1 MAVLCLLS
9 FYSDE
14 KRCDDSMISIDNVSF
29 QVDGTQILKNIS
41 LEIPK
46 GGITALVG
54 PNGAGKSTLF
64 SLMARLQEF
73 KQGQITIDGMDI
85 SKTANDE
92 MAKKIAILR
101 QENHITSRI
110 MVKEML
116 MFGRYPYH
124 KGRPTAEDKA
134 IVEKTLKHF
143 DLYELR
149 GRYLTELSGGQRQ
162 RVMVAM
168 VFCQTTDYL
177 LLDEP
182 LNNLDM
188 YHSRKLMRQLRHI
201 ADDHERTIILVLHDV
216 NYASAYADSIIGLKH
231 GELVLH
237 GKPNEVLN
245 STNLEKLFNVDAP
258 VVDVDG
264 HSMVMHYL

>member
-1 MAVLCLLS
+1 
-9 FYSDE
+9 
-14 KRCDDSMISIDNVSF
+14 MITIDQVSF
-29 QVDGTQILKNIS
+29 QIRGTEILKNIN

-64 SLMARLQEF
+64 SLMSRLNEF
-73 KQGQITIDGMDI
+73 EQGKISIDGMDI
-85 SKTANDE
+85 SKTPSDE

-101 QENHITSRI
+101 QENSITSRI
-110 MVKEML
+110 LVKEML

-124 KGRPTAEDKA
+124 KGRPTEEDQA
-134 IVEKTLKHF
+134 IVENTLRRF
-143 DLYELR
+143 DLYDLR

-162 RVMVAM
+162 RVLVAM
-168 VFCQTTDYL
+168 VFCQSTDYL

-188 YHSRKLMRQLRHI
+188 YHSRQLMRQLRHI
-201 ADDHERTIILVLHDV
+201 ADEHQRTIIVVLHDV
-216 NYASAYADSIIGLKH
+216 NYASAYADSIVGLKR

-237 GKPNEVLN
+237 GKPRDVLN
-245 STNLEKLFNVDAP
+245 SGNLEKLFGVDAQ
-258 VVDVDG
+258 VVDVNG
-264 HSMVMHYL
+264 HNMVMHYL

>member
-1 MAVLCLLS
+1 
-9 FYSDE
+9 
-14 KRCDDSMISIDNVSF
+14 MISINNVSF
-29 QVDGTQILKNIS
+29 EVNGTRILKSINLDIA
-41 LEIPK
+41 K

-64 SLMARLQEF
+64 SLISRFHALKE
-73 KQGQITIDGMDI
+73 GQITIDEMDI
-85 SKTANDE
+85 SKTPNE
-92 MAKKIAILR
+92 TLAKKIAILR
-101 QENHITSRI
+101 QENSISSRI

-124 KGRPTAEDKA
+124 KGRPTSEDRE
-134 IVEKTLKHF
+134 IVENTLKHF
-143 DLYELR
+143 DLHELR
-149 GRYLTELSGGQRQ
+149 DRYLTELSGGQRQ

-188 YHSRKLMRQLRHI
+188 YHSRRLMHQLRHI
-201 ADDHERTIILVLHDV
+201 ADEYNRTIVVVLHDI
-216 NYASAYADSIIGLKH
+216 NYASAYADSIIGLKE
-231 GELVLH
+231 GELVVQ
-237 GKPNEVLN
+237 GKPAEVLN
-245 STNLEKLFNVDAP
+245 SNNLEKLFNVAAS
-258 VVDVDG
+258 VVDVNG

>member
-1 MAVLCLLS
+1 
-9 FYSDE
+9 
-14 KRCDDSMISIDNVSF
+14 MITIDQVSF
-29 QVDGTQILKNIS
+29 QIRGTEILKNIN

-64 SLMARLQEF
+64 SLMSRLNEF
-73 KQGQITIDGMDI
+73 EQGKISIDGMDI
-85 SKTANDE
+85 SKTPSDE

-101 QENHITSRI
+101 QENNITSRI

-124 KGRPTAEDKA
+124 KGRPTEEDRA
-134 IVEKTLKHF
+134 IVENTLRRF
-143 DLYELR
+143 DLYDLR

-162 RVMVAM
+162 RVLVAM
-168 VFCQTTDYL
+168 VFCQSTDYL

-188 YHSRKLMRQLRHI
+188 YHSRQLMRQLRHI
-201 ADDHERTIILVLHDV
+201 ADEHQRTIIVVLHDV
-216 NYASAYADSIIGLKH
+216 NYASAYADSIVGLKR

-237 GKPNEVLN
+237 GKPRDVLN
-245 STNLEKLFNVDAP
+245 SGNLEKLFGVEAQ
-258 VVDVDG
+258 VVDVNG
-264 HSMVMHYL
+264 HNMVMHYL

>member
-1 MAVLCLLS
+1 
-9 FYSDE
+9 
-14 KRCDDSMISIDNVSF
+14 MITIEQVSF
-29 QVDGTQILKNIS
+29 QIRGTEILKNIN

-64 SLMARLQEF
+64 SLMSRLNEF
-73 KQGQITIDGMDI
+73 EQGKISIDGMDI
-85 SKTANDE
+85 SKTPSDE

-101 QENHITSRI
+101 QENNITSRI

-124 KGRPTAEDKA
+124 KGRPTEEDRA
-134 IVEKTLKHF
+134 IVENTLRRF
-143 DLYELR
+143 DLYDLR

-162 RVMVAM
+162 RVLVAM
-168 VFCQTTDYL
+168 VFCQSTDYL

-188 YHSRKLMRQLRHI
+188 YHSRQLMRQLRHI
-201 ADDHERTIILVLHDV
+201 ADEHQRTIIVVLHDV
-216 NYASAYADSIIGLKH
+216 NYASVYADSIVGLKR

-237 GKPNEVLN
+237 GKPRDVLN
-245 STNLEKLFNVDAP
+245 SDNLEKLFGVDAE
-258 VVDVDG
+258 VVDVNG
-264 HSMVMHYL
+264 HNMVMHYL

>member
-1 MAVLCLLS
+1 
-9 FYSDE
+9 
-14 KRCDDSMISIDNVSF
+14 MITIDQVSF
-29 QVDGTQILKNIS
+29 QIRGTEILKNIN

-64 SLMARLQEF
+64 SLMSRLNEF
-73 KQGQITIDGMDI
+73 EQGKISIDDMDI
-85 SKTANDE
+85 SKTPSDE

-101 QENHITSRI
+101 QENSITSRI

-124 KGRPTAEDKA
+124 KGRPTEEDRA
-134 IVEKTLKHF
+134 IVENTLRRF
-143 DLYELR
+143 DLYDLR

-162 RVMVAM
+162 RVLVAM
-168 VFCQTTDYL
+168 VFCQSTDYL

-188 YHSRKLMRQLRHI
+188 YHSRQLMRQLRHI
-201 ADDHERTIILVLHDV
+201 ADEHQRTIIVVLHDV
-216 NYASAYADSIIGLKH
+216 NYASAYADSIVGLKQ

-237 GKPNEVLN
+237 GKPRDVLN
-245 STNLEKLFNVDAP
+245 SDNLEKLFGVDAQ
-258 VVDVDG
+258 VVDVNG

>member
-1 MAVLCLLS
+1 
-9 FYSDE
+9 
-14 KRCDDSMISIDNVSF
+14 MITIDQLSF
-29 QVDGTQILKNIS
+29 QVGGMKILKDIS

-64 SLMARLQEF
+64 SLMARLQDVE
-73 KQGQITIDGMDI
+73 QGQISIDGMDI
-85 SKTANDE
+85 SKTPSAD

-101 QENHITSRI
+101 QENSITSRI

-124 KGRPTAEDKA
+124 KGRPTEDDRA
-134 IVEKTLKHF
+134 IVEKTLRRF
-143 DLYELR
+143 DLYDLR
-149 GRYLTELSGGQRQ
+149 SRYLTELSGGQRQ

-188 YHSRKLMRQLRHI
+188 YHSRQLMRQLRHI
-201 ADDHERTIILVLHDV
+201 ADDHQRTIIVVLHDV
-216 NYASAYADSIIGLKH
+216 NYASAYADSIIGLKE
-231 GELVLH
+231 GRLVLH
-237 GKPNEVLN
+237 GKPHDVLN
-245 STNLEKLFNVDAP
+245 SENLEKLFGVDAQ
-258 VVDVDG
+258 VVDVNG
-264 HSMVMHYL
+264 HNMVMHYL

>member
-1 MAVLCLLS
+1 
-9 FYSDE
+9 
-14 KRCDDSMISIDNVSF
+14 MITIEQVSF
-29 QVDGTQILKNIS
+29 QIRGTEILKNIN

-64 SLMARLQEF
+64 SLMSRLNEF
-73 KQGQITIDGMDI
+73 EQGKISIDGMDI
-85 SKTANDE
+85 SKTPSDE

-101 QENHITSRI
+101 QENNITSRI

-124 KGRPTAEDKA
+124 KGRPTEEDRA
-134 IVEKTLKHF
+134 IVENTLRRF
-143 DLYELR
+143 DLYDLR

-162 RVMVAM
+162 RVLVAM
-168 VFCQTTDYL
+168 VFCQSTDYL

-188 YHSRKLMRQLRHI
+188 YHSRQLMRQLRHI
-201 ADDHERTIILVLHDV
+201 ADEHQRTIIVVLHDV
-216 NYASAYADSIIGLKH
+216 NYASVYADSIVGLKR

-237 GKPNEVLN
+237 GKPRDVLN
-245 STNLEKLFNVDAP
+245 SDNLEKLFGVDAQ
-258 VVDVDG
+258 VVDVNG

>member
-1 MAVLCLLS
+1 
-9 FYSDE
+9 
-14 KRCDDSMISIDNVSF
+14 MITIDQVSF
-29 QVDGTQILKNIS
+29 QVAGMQILKNIS
-41 LEIPK
+41 LDIPK

-64 SLMARLQEF
+64 SLMSRMQDVN
-73 KQGQITIDGMDI
+73 QGTISIDGLDI
-85 SKTANDE
+85 KKTPNEE

-101 QENHITSRI
+101 QENSITSRI

-124 KGRPTAEDKA
+124 KGRPTVEDKA
-134 IVEKTLKHF
+134 IVEKTLQRF
-143 DLYELR
+143 DLHKLR

-168 VFCQTTDYL
+168 VFCQSTDYL

-201 ADDHERTIILVLHDV
+201 ADDHQRTIVVVLHDV
-216 NYASAYADSIIGLKH
+216 NYASAYADLIIGLKQ
-231 GELVLH
+231 GEVVLQ
-237 GKPNEVLN
+237 GKPNDVLN
-245 STNLEKLFNVDAP
+245 SENLEKLFGVDAP
-258 VVDVDG
+258 VVDVNG

>member
-1 MAVLCLLS
+1 
-9 FYSDE
+9 
-14 KRCDDSMISIDNVSF
+14 MITIEQVSF
-29 QVDGTQILKNIS
+29 QIRGTEILKNIN

-64 SLMARLQEF
+64 SLMSRLNEF
-73 KQGQITIDGMDI
+73 EQGKISIDGMDI
-85 SKTANDE
+85 SKTPSDE

-101 QENHITSRI
+101 QENNITSRI

-124 KGRPTAEDKA
+124 KGRPTEEDRA
-134 IVEKTLKHF
+134 IVENTLRRF
-143 DLYELR
+143 DLYDLR

-162 RVMVAM
+162 RVLVAM
-168 VFCQTTDYL
+168 VFCQSTDYL

-188 YHSRKLMRQLRHI
+188 YHSRQLMRQLRHI
-201 ADDHERTIILVLHDV
+201 ADEHQRTIIVVLHDV
-216 NYASAYADSIIGLKH
+216 NYASVYADSIVGLKR

-237 GKPNEVLN
+237 GKPRDVLN
-245 STNLEKLFNVDAP
+245 SDNLEKLFGVDAQ
-258 VVDVDG
+258 VVDVNG
-264 HSMVMHYL
+264 HNMVMHYL

>member
-1 MAVLCLLS
+1 
-9 FYSDE
+9 
-14 KRCDDSMISIDNVSF
+14 MITIEQVSF
-29 QVDGTQILKNIS
+29 QIRGTEILKNIN

-64 SLMARLQEF
+64 SLMSRLNEF
-73 KQGQITIDGMDI
+73 EQGKISIDGMDI
-85 SKTANDE
+85 SKTPSDE

-101 QENHITSRI
+101 QENNITSRI

-124 KGRPTAEDKA
+124 KGRPTEEDRA
-134 IVEKTLKHF
+134 IVENTLRRF
-143 DLYELR
+143 DLYDLR

-162 RVMVAM
+162 RVLVAM
-168 VFCQTTDYL
+168 VFCQSTDYL

-188 YHSRKLMRQLRHI
+188 YHSRQLMRQLRHI
-201 ADDHERTIILVLHDV
+201 ADEHQRTIIVVLHDV
-216 NYASAYADSIIGLKH
+216 NYASAYADSIVGLKQ

-237 GKPNEVLN
+237 GKPRDVLN
-245 STNLEKLFNVDAP
+245 SDNLEKLFGVDAQ
-258 VVDVDG
+258 VVDVNG
-264 HSMVMHYL
+264 HNMVMHYL